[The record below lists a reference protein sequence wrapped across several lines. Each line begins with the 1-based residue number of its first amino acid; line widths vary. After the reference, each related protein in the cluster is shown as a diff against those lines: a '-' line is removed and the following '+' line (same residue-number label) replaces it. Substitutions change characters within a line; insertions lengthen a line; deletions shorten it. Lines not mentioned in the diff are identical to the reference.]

1 MKLNIFIA
9 SLIFAIILWGSIS
22 LSDEYYAVI
31 QVSPK
36 LFNFPKG
43 YTSGSE
49 LPDKISI
56 RVKGKGWRLVSVN
69 LGSDT
74 EYLISV
80 GGDSGKQLIDVSG
93 NLNNNRWIKSDL
105 EVIDVLPDTLSILVE
120 KIVTKKI
127 PVLANLNIEY
137 KQGYGLAL
145 PITLNTDSVLVSGPR
160 SMVKKMNSIKTEEVK
175 LSAID
180 SKMLVDLKM
189 PQKSGFSYNIEKIE
203 ANLDV
208 QKIVEKQFDEITVE
222 VLDVPQDRE
231 VVLLPNK
238 ISCSIRGGI
247 QVLGKMSNSQFKS
260 FVFYRDVVRD
270 TIGSVSPNIEI
281 PENTTL
287 LYIKPERLRYIIKT
301 F

>member
-9 SLIFAIILWGSIS
+9 SLIFSIILWGSIS

-36 LFNFPKG
+36 LFNLPRG

-80 GGDSGKQLIDVSG
+80 GGDSGKQLIDVSS

-127 PVLANLNIEY
+127 LVLANLNLEY
-137 KQGYGLAL
+137 KPGYGLAL
-145 PITLNTDSVLVSGPR
+145 PITQNIDSALVSGPR
-160 SMVKKMNSIKTEEVK
+160 SMVKKINSIKTDEVK
-175 LSAID
+175 LSGID
-180 SKMLVDLKM
+180 S
-189 PQKSGFSYNIEKIE
+189 IEKIE
-203 ANLDV
+203 ASLDV
-208 QKIVEKQFDEITVE
+208 QKIVEKQFDDITVE

-238 ISCSIRGGI
+238 ISCSVRGGI
-247 QVLGKMSNSQFKS
+247 QVLGKMSSSQFKS
-260 FVFYRDVVRD
+260 FVYYRDVVRD
-270 TIGSVSPNIEI
+270 TVGSVSPNIEI

-287 LYIKPERLRYIIKT
+287 LFLKPERLRYIIKT